1 MFVRGK
7 SKTKS
12 GEKVKIKE
20 QKKYAKQIFFKI
32 KKVAIIMSEETKEK
46 KYSGIE
52 NKIKDKAKMLYN
64 FKLYAANS
72 IVSNLCICM
81 CNK

>member
-46 KYSGIE
+46 KIFRNRE
-52 NKIKDKAKMLYN
+52 QDKRQ
-64 FKLYAANS
+64 S
-72 IVSNLCICM
+72 
-81 CNK
+81 